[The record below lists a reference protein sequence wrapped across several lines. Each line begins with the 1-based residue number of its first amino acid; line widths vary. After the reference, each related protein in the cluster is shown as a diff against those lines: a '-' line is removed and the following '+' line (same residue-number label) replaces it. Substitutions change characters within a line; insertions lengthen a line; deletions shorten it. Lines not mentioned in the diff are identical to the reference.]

1 MSTTTLSSPVRSTG
15 AVPKAAAVPAKPQR
29 WSVRCACPT
38 PLRENPAV
46 IEAPDRE
53 SARAAFFARNGISAT
68 EHSLSVEPV
77 EAANAPER
85 PAGG

>member
-1 MSTTTLSSPVRSTG
+1 MSTATVSSPVRSAG
-15 AVPKAAAVPAKPQR
+15 AAPKVAPAAAKLR
-29 WSVRCACPT
+29 WNVRCACPT

-68 EHSLSVEPV
+68 EHALSVEPAESV
-77 EAANAPER
+77 NAPER

>member
-1 MSTTTLSSPVRSTG
+1 MSTVSGPVRSTV
-15 AVPKAAAVPAKPQR
+15 AVPKAAAVPAKPRR

-68 EHSLSVEPV
+68 EHPLSVEPV